1 MAGAARTPLREVQA
15 GQVSSACCLEQQPSQ
30 FASSSVTK
38 NAHEICQAVL
48 PLLHKARYAL
58 CDQCLLIWLPD
69 EGMSWL
75 DHNSRLM
82 SETGDRLLDVSTSD
96 WYIWSQN
103 VHFR

>member
-15 GQVSSACCLEQQPSQ
+15 GQVSSACCLEQQLSQ

-38 NAHEICQAVL
+38 SAHEICQAVL

-58 CDQCLLIWLPD
+58 WTDVCLSGCQMR
-69 EGMSWL
+69 GMSWL